1 MTYEIL
7 DNAEGVPVRSW
18 TIGVPFEHEAK
29 EQCKRIATLPV
40 VGPHVAIMPDV
51 HAGIGCVVGSVVP
64 TRKAILPACVGVD
77 IGCGM
82 VAARTTLT
90 ASDLPDNLHE
100 IFVDICQ
107 AVPHGSAKGD
117 RSVGAHARASDCWKA
132 VERGYAEIV
141 GKHPKLETQQ
151 APMQL
156 GTLGGG
162 NHFIEMCLDEAQ
174 GVWVMLHS
182 GSRGVGNR
190 IGTYFTEKARETA
203 LRLDRH
209 LPDRDLAWLDEGTQ
223 DFEDYWFA
231 LSWAQAYAAKN
242 RDIMLANTLSTMA
255 KNLPRFSVPDVA
267 INCHHNYVAIE
278 EHYEEKLY
286 VTRKGAV
293 SARLG
298 EYGIIPGSMGSKSY
312 IVRGR
317 GNYESFHSCSHGAGR
332 VMSRGAAKRSI
343 TLEQHVADTAGVEC
357 SKDVRVLDES
367 PRAYKNIED
376 VIAAQ
381 ADLVDVA
388 HTLKGILCVKG

>member
-1 MTYEIL
+1 
-7 DNAEGVPVRSW
+7 
-18 TIGVPFEHEAK
+18 
-29 EQCKRIATLPV
+29 
-40 VGPHVAIMPDV
+40 
-51 HAGIGCVVGSVVP
+51 
-64 TRKAILPACVGVD
+64 
-77 IGCGM
+77 
-82 VAARTTLT
+82 
-90 ASDLPDNLHE
+90 
-100 IFVDICQ
+100 
-107 AVPHGSAKGD
+107 
-117 RSVGAHARASDCWKA
+117 
-132 VERGYAEIV
+132 
-141 GKHPKLETQQ
+141 
-151 APMQL
+151 
-156 GTLGGG
+156 
-162 NHFIEMCLDEAQ
+162 MCLDEAQ